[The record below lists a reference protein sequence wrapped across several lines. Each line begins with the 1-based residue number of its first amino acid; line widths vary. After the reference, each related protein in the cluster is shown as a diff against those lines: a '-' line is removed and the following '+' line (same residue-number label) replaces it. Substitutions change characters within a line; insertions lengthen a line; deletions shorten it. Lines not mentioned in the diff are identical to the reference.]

1 MIDLV
6 GVAEIA
12 QSLEVTKATVS
23 TWQSGARATAA
34 ASRDACVRPYLARRG
49 RDQVGKLDGEAARWS
64 DVARSVLKICAARS
78 PT

>member
-23 TWQSGARATAA
+23 TFS
-34 ASRDACVRPYLARRG
+34 
-49 RDQVGKLDGEAARWS
+49 
-64 DVARSVLKICAARS
+64 VARVIA
-78 PT
+78 TYDQFEEVF